1 MNDSA
6 STCELT
12 YPDVRMYLSYHSG
25 NGSLP
30 SPAWLELSTD
40 CTPQLLLAYKIKSL
54 CFVAVF
60 TILLVMY
67 SKSFLARLIRY
78 DLPPLTSLLV

>member
-12 YPDVRMYLSYHSG
+12 YPDVQMYLNDHSG

-30 SPAWLELSTD
+30 SSAWLELYTD
-40 CTPQLLLAYKIKSL
+40 CAPQHLLAYKIKSL
-54 CFVAVF
+54 CFVGVY
-60 TILLVMY
+60 TVLLAMY

-78 DLPPLTSLLV
+78 ALPSLPPC